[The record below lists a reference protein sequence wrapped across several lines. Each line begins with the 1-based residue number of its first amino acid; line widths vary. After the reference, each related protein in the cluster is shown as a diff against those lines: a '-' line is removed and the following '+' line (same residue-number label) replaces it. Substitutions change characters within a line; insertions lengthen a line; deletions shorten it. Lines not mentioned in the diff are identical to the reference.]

1 MKTIVLDEAD
11 EMLSCGFKD
20 QIYDVFVK
28 LPQNVQ
34 VTLFSATMPIDLL
47 DVTTKFMR
55 NPIKILVKQD
65 ELTLEGIR
73 QFYVTIERA
82 VQRKFCFLCQKN
94 ILYLLRNG
102 N

>member
-1 MKTIVLDEAD
+1 MFVLDEAD
-11 EMLSCGFKD
+11 EMLLRGFKD
-20 QIYDVFVK
+20 QIYDVFAK
-28 LPQNVQ
+28 LPQNIQ
-34 VTLFSATMPIDLL
+34 VTVFSATMPSDLL
-47 DVTTKFMR
+47 EVTTKFMR
-55 NPIKILVKQD
+55 DPVKILVKQD

-73 QFYVTIERA
+73 QFYVNVERA